1 MKNSSANELI
11 KKEVEFQGSKI
22 LGIMENGK
30 IYVGVKAV
38 CNGMGM
44 SKNLLDTQVKKV
56 QSDELLRT
64 ASKLTQLE
72 TRTGLKETLVLEL
85 DYLPAWLFK
94 INPSRFNDDLKQK
107 LLAYQLK
114 AKDILAEAFLG
125 RRETLKPI
133 KSNNN
138 EWGVATI
145 KTNLSKAEII
155 ENEIDRL
162 LAELKPLYAEIEKI
176 AYQKGENFVG
186 THCLFHNVDKEK
198 TFCK

>member
-30 IYVGVKAV
+30 IYVSVKMIA
-38 CNGMGM
+38 
-44 SKNLLDTQVKKV
+44 KNLAMTKSQADHQIVKIQQDTTLSMGCLKFQAGVLDLNNQ
-56 QSDELLRT
+56 
-64 ASKLTQLE
+64 
-72 TRTGLKETLVLEL
+72 TLAIEL
-85 DYLPAWLFK
+85 DYLPIWLAK

-145 KTNLSKAEII
+145 KSNLSKAEII

-162 LAELKPLYAEIEKI
+162 IAELKSLYAEIEKI

-186 THCLFHNVDKEK
+186 THCLFHNVEKEK